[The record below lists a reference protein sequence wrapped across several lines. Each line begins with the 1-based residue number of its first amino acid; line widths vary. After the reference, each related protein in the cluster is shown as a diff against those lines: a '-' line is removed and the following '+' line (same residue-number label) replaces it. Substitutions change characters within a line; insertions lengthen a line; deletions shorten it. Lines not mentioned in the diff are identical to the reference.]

1 MRKPLIDATNTVV
14 NIIEWDPVESAD
26 YTPPAGLTMRDEDP
40 TAIIGGSFDPATDTF
55 APPPEPEPVPE
66 PPAE

>member
-1 MRKPLIDATNTVV
+1 MRKPLIDTNNHVV

-40 TAIIGGSFDPATDTF
+40 AAIIGGTYDPTTGLYT
-55 APPPEPEPVPE
+55 
-66 PPAE
+66 PPAPTA